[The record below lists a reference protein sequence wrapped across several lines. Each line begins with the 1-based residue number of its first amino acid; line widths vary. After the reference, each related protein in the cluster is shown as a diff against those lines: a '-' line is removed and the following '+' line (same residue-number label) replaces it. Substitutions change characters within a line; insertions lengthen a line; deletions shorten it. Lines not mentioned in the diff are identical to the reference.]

1 MRDETLKSIASFSCN
16 MKPGSG
22 NMNYYRVFNKYGT
35 VEGEIEARSASD
47 AKMIIDRRFPYA
59 NTFRKISG

>member
-1 MRDETLKSIASFSCN
+1 
-16 MKPGSG
+16 
-22 NMNYYRVFNKYGT
+22 MNYYRVFNKYGT

>member
-1 MRDETLKSIASFSCN
+1 